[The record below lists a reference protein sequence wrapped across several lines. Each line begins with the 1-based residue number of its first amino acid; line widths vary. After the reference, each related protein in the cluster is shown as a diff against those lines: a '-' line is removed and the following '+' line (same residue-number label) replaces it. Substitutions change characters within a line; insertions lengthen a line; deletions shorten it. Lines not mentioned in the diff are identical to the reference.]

1 MFWYLK
7 RKQILTKLQ
16 SIELAIKCAER
27 VLSIFEKKYPA
38 RRRPR
43 SIALSLTTS
52 TKTSDAKLYEPD
64 VDIDGSF
71 LWFPIVPAKG
81 KGKVMVQL
89 LGAVRK
95 NQQLNKGKV

>member
-1 MFWYLK
+1 M
-7 RKQILTKLQ
+7 
-16 SIELAIKCAER
+16 
-27 VLSIFEKKYPA
+27 
-38 RRRPR
+38 
-43 SIALSLTTS
+43 TTS

-89 LGAVRK
+89 LRAVRK